1 MTGFVLQGIYMKI
14 KKINLS
20 FLLII
25 ILLIFSVFGFILVY
39 QQTSQSADYQL
50 FLASPGQPDEKDFA
64 KITNAFPNEEK
75 VIDLVSIISQAQG
88 LFAEFVFGFDSDT
101 PLVDRQQP
109 YLPLTITTIGSQ
121 EKSVLFI
128 NQLLNAPYLLA
139 ITNLQVKSQDGF
151 INDVEMV
158 VKANLYVSESFR

>member
-1 MTGFVLQGIYMKI
+1 MKI
-14 KKINLS
+14 RFI
-20 FLLII
+20 LIFVW
-25 ILLIFSVFGFILVY
+25 LIFSVFGSILVHR
-39 QQTSQSADYQL
+39 QTSQSTDYQL
-50 FLASPGQPDEKDFA
+50 FLTSPSQPDEKDFA

-75 VIDLVSIISQAQG
+75 VIDFVSVISQARG
-88 LFAEFVFGFDSDT
+88 LFTEFVFGFNSDT